1 MGLSMGS
8 MFAQSGQL
16 AVDAIASAPSSS
28 WIRGTMVSV
37 KPETLFAMLDGAL
50 GSTQDDLKS
59 RHISSSTRRS
69 IFDFVV
75 LIFFKNY
82 WSVMLYIKYSPASV
96 LCSIT

>member
-1 MGLSMGS
+1 MHELYGIVYGQHVR
-8 MFAQSGQL
+8 QSGQL
-16 AVDAIASAPSSS
+16 AGEAIASAPSSS
-28 WIRGTMVSV
+28 WIRDTMVSV

-75 LIFFKNY
+75 
-82 WSVMLYIKYSPASV
+82 
-96 LCSIT
+96 